1 MIQSLQ
7 ETLGGKSKTFSI
19 DKVKELH
26 LNLMES
32 SDALYFLEKVRGLSK
47 ETAQRFMLGYDKER
61 HAISIPYFK
70 RDEVVAIKYR
80 YISPEDEKKRYHSER
95 GSQSWVFNEE
105 GIDKSRTNGV
115 ILITEGEFD
124 LMASWQAGIRNVIAV
139 GGKDASGVW
148 IELLDKIP
156 KIFIAYDN
164 DEPGKAA
171 SLKFAERL
179 GTDKC
184 FEVSLPDDIKD
195 LNDFFHQKTKDDF
208 NALVKDA
215 KPYYKYEF
223 KGMSDVINGLRFKQ
237 DEVIELSKVPGV
249 KFEKDWLVMVSGV
262 SNVGKTS
269 VVLNFADEL
278 TKKNIPTLILPF
290 ERGISSVGERFL
302 QVMFDKTKDDFV
314 RMNDQEWTQVI
325 SECSERPVFFS
336 LPKKGDITETIVKS
350 KRLFDTRVVI
360 IDHMDYLIRNVVGN
374 REAEIS
380 NTLQAL
386 KRVAEENKILMIIV
400 SHTRKVQSHGALV
413 QREPTME
420 DLKGSSSLFQDP
432 ECVIMLTKPEEGQ
445 IKVNVV
451 KNKGEMKYGVY
462 ECNFSTGK
470 LLKQLD
476 ETDFK

>member
-7 ETLGGKSKTFSI
+7 ETLGGKPKVFSI
-19 DKVKELH
+19 DRVKELH
-26 LNLMES
+26 IALMES
-32 SDALYFLEKVRGLSK
+32 DDGLYYLEKIRGLSK
-47 ETAQRFMLGYDKER
+47 ETIQKFLLGYNKEL

-70 RDEVVAIKYR
+70 RGEVVAIKYR
-80 YISPEDEKKRYHSER
+80 FINPENERRYHSER
-95 GSQSWVFNEE
+95 GSQPWVFYEE
-105 GIDKSRTNGV
+105 GIDASRSKGAV
-115 ILITEGEFD
+115 LITEGEFD
-124 LMASWQAGIRNVIAV
+124 LMACWQAGIRNVIGC
-139 GGKDASGVW
+139 GGKDAYGVW

-156 KIFIAYDN
+156 KVYIAYDN
-164 DEPGKAA
+164 DEAGKTT

-184 FEVSLPDDIKD
+184 MEVTLPTDTKD
-195 LNDFFHQKTKDDF
+195 LNDFFHKNTKEEF
-208 NALVKDA
+208 STLIKEA

-223 KGMSDVINGLRFKQ
+223 KGIGDVINNLRFKQ
-237 DEVIELSKVPGV
+237 EETIELSKVPGV

-290 ERGISSVGERFL
+290 ERGVSAVGERFL
-302 QVMFDKTKDDFV
+302 QVMFNKTKEDFGY
-314 RMNDQEWTQVI
+314 MNDSEWTQVI
-325 SECSERPVFFS
+325 TECGERPVYFA
-336 LPKKGDITETIVKS
+336 LPKKNDIVDTIIKS

-360 IDHMDYLIRNVVGN
+360 IDHMDYLVRNVAGN

-386 KRVAEENKILMIIV
+386 KRVAEENKILMMIV
-400 SHTRKVQSHGALV
+400 SHTRKVQTSGSLV

-451 KNKGEMKYGVY
+451 KNKGEMKHGLY
-462 ECNFSTGK
+462 EINVSTGRM
-470 LLKQLD
+470 LKDLN
-476 ETDFK
+476 ETAFK